1 MKASPA
7 QQQRLL
13 DLQDLDT
20 AIARLRRRRDQLP
33 ERAELAGLQGELTAA
48 KEAFMAVQR
57 ELDTQNAE
65 IARFES
71 DVETVRARRERDTQ
85 LLSASTSPKEAQAL
99 QDELDTLARRQSEL
113 EDRELELMA
122 ANEDTQ
128 AAFDAAT
135 QVLAAVDGK
144 RSALTTAID
153 DAERAIDAELAST
166 AEDRAGLAAEV
177 QRDLLD
183 LYESTRARGGVGAAR
198 LRGNVSEGSNM
209 ALAPAELTDIRAAAP
224 DEVVFCPQSGA
235 ILVRLAEGE
244 TE

>member
-144 RSALTTAID
+144 RSARTTAID